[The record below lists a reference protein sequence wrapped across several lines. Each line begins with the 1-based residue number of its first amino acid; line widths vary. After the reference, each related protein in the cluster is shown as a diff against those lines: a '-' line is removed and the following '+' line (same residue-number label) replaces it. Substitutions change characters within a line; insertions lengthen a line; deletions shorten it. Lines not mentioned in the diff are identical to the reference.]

1 MGEVII
7 SDANEFDLPQIYEIE
22 RTSFPTPY
30 PEGLLRA
37 YLFIAEGLYLVAR
50 EDGQIKGYCIG
61 VIQYRHRGHVISIAT
76 KVDSRRKGIGS
87 MLLNEMENRFQI
99 LGSKYSYLEVDY
111 KNIDAISFYRKHGY
125 IVVGLK
131 KNYYGRNRH
140 GLIMIKPLPSTRVLE
155 S

>member
-1 MGEVII
+1 LGEVII

-61 VIQYRHRGHVISIAT
+61 VIHT
-76 KVDSRRKGIGS
+76 GIGATS
-87 MLLNEMENRFQI
+87 SQSPRRWTQGEKE
-99 LGSKYSYLEVDY
+99 
-111 KNIDAISFYRKHGY
+111 
-125 IVVGLK
+125 
-131 KNYYGRNRH
+131 
-140 GLIMIKPLPSTRVLE
+140 
-155 S
+155 

>member
-1 MGEVII
+1 
-7 SDANEFDLPQIYEIE
+7 
-22 RTSFPTPY
+22 
-30 PEGLLRA
+30 
-37 YLFIAEGLYLVAR
+37 
-50 EDGQIKGYCIG
+50 
-61 VIQYRHRGHVISIAT
+61 
-76 KVDSRRKGIGS
+76 

-131 KNYYGRNRH
+131 RNYYGRIDTP
-140 GLIMIKPLPSTRVLE
+140 LIMIKPLPSTRVLE